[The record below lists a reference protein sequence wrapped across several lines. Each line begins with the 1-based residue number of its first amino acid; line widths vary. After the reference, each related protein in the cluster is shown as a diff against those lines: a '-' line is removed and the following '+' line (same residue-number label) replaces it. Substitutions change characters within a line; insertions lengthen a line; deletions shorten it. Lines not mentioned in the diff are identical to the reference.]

1 MSRNK
6 GNKSK
11 ASPQDGASGYAQL
24 HVDSESE
31 EAADGSKQKEGLAD
45 DQLTNPILEV
55 EV

>member
-6 GNKSK
+6 GYKSK

-31 EAADGSKQKEGLAD
+31 EADGSKQKEGLAD
-45 DQLTNPILEV
+45 DQLTNQQRR
-55 EV
+55 